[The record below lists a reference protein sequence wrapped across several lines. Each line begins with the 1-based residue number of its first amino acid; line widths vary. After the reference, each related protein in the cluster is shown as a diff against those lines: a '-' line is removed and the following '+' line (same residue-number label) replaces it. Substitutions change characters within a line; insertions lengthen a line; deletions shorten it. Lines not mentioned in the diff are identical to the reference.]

1 VDFRAPLS
9 KDAHGRFP
17 RETWYTSKTNINGIV
32 KARQQRDA
40 ALKFS
45 IETIRLDGGRPC
57 LDFVN
62 TIHDRFAA
70 APLDYL
76 ATPQHYKQW
85 CLRTQLLSRPEAER
99 IDVALSILGEAR
111 SYREHLHAM
120 LSAVIDGEAVPAKSL
135 RECDRLLHQAWSAL
149 SLHPGS
155 PGGVCWPPGT
165 LDARL
170 PLKRIA
176 LSALDVLRTAQPH
189 RLKRCAS
196 ADSCGWFFY
205 DDSKGGR
212 RRWCAMEA
220 CGTVDKMRRYRR
232 R

>member
-1 VDFRAPLS
+1 M
-9 KDAHGRFP
+9 
-17 RETWYTSKTNINGIV
+17 
-32 KARQQRDA
+32 Q
-40 ALKFS
+40 FS

-70 APLDYL
+70 APVDYL
-76 ATPQHYKQW
+76 ATPQLYKEW
-85 CLRTQLLSRPEAER
+85 CLRTQLLSRQEADR
-99 IDVALSILGEAR
+99 IHVAPGILGEVR
-111 SYREHLHAM
+111 TYREHLHAM
-120 LSAVIDGEAVPAKSL
+120 LSAEIDGETVPAKSL
-135 RECDRLLHQAWSAL
+135 RECDRWLHRAWSTL

-155 PGGVCWPPGT
+155 PEGVCWPAVA

-176 LSALDVLRTAQPH
+176 LSALEVLRTAEPH

-196 ADSCGWFFY
+196 ADSCGWMFY

-212 RRWCAMEA
+212 RRWCSMEA
-220 CGTVDKMRRYRR
+220 CGTLEKMRRYRR
-232 R
+232 G